1 MDLYLRLGDRDFRD
15 FGDRDL
21 RDFGDRDRRRLGGGL
36 SRFFRGDR
44 LLLRRFFRGDRIL
57 LRLRLRVLRLRRG
70 GLRRLEP
77 DRLLDLDLGL
87 DLGLVD
93 GALFRFRSSSSEE
106 LRLISDGVFPLLL
119 VLEEVLGDAIRTSF

>member
-1 MDLYLRLGDRDFRD
+1 MDLYLCLGDRDLRD

-77 DRLLDLDLGL
+77 DRLLDLDL

-93 GALFRFRSSSSEE
+93 GARFRFRSSSSEE